1 MIQPPILTKFKST
14 NSPSSGKIRTY
25 LGCIAVIFTT
35 YYVPFQFLREST
47 TDHRKS
53 KFCDPITQ
61 DSPLLSSLKTSHHKN
76 YGNNTHITLSNY
88 WPNRILEKSLLHI
101 SIHENHDQLILTSFH
116 YNSRDTHFKRILP
129 RQKIQLLSLKTQF
142 RQSRIFSSHKTEKFI
157 NSSPSDFH
165 SSKHLPHHHFI
176 TSHRIQEIK
185 REDVENLF

>member
-1 MIQPPILTKFKST
+1 MI
-14 NSPSSGKIRTY
+14 NSPLRGKIWTY
-25 LGCIAVIFTT
+25 LGCITVIFTT
-35 YYVPFQFLREST
+35 YYLPFQFLREST

-101 SIHENHDQLILTSFH
+101 SIHENHDQLIFTSFH

-129 RQKIQLLSLKTQF
+129 RQKNHLLSLKTKL

-157 NSSPSDFH
+157 DSSPPDFH
-165 SSKHLPHHHFI
+165 SSKQLPQHHFI
-176 TSHRIQEIK
+176 TFHHKQPCKI
-185 REDVENLF
+185 